1 MRRSR
6 SASPH
11 PKRHEDT
18 TVKKQINP
26 SIKAHFLRSALML
39 LSLLAI
45 CAIPFGLAQSHSRGT
60 NHESVVNRTQQWQF
74 PTKNINSPQQN
85 IASRAALQ
93 PSAATHETRIGLEA
107 GLQKLTEF
115 RNANEITPRIETV
128 SPVPPTR
135 NNLMASWG
143 SVSGAKGYL
152 LDVST
157 TNSFGTYVAGYH
169 DLDVGNV
176 NGRAVTGLSP
186 GTTYYYRVR
195 PYTAAGLA
203 GYSNMMRATTE
214 APNGL
219 IIHPTFDCSI
229 INNQNAAAIEAM
241 IIRAIGIYESLFSD
255 PITIEILFRYSTGGP
270 APNPSPSPSACPS
283 AAPFPSGVLATSLST
298 IYTVSWNDFI
308 SALRA
313 DATTSN
319 DNRANAS
326 LPGSALSA
334 NIAPSSA
341 NGRAVGFNNTPPAMC
356 ADGTLGNCT
365 PGNGPYDG
373 IVTLNSAAPFSFSRP
388 LFSGT
393 FDGQRAVEHEMDEVI
408 GFGSGLN
415 RNGPPCLSYEAESPS
430 CPQPPGVEC
439 TIVAGGAVIQSCFN
453 CSGGFDVGYV
463 GNNSGTLEFNQVFA
477 NASGRLDVK
486 IWYAN
491 GDATRYAFLSVN
503 GGPGTSLTFPST
515 GSFQTVGSIQTT
527 LTNLIPGSNNTLK
540 FYNPI
545 IGHWA
550 PDFDR
555 IEVTCNIPPPA
566 NLRPQDLFSWSS
578 PGVRNLTTDGIR
590 YFSIDSGTTNIVNF
604 NQTPPGDFGDWFSEP
619 CPQPHPYV
627 QNAFICPDQSSDIAA
642 TSPEGIN
649 LDVIG
654 YDLVTIPYLAN
665 LSTRAFAQTGDNLMI
680 GGFIVQGTQP
690 KRVIL
695 RAIGPELSQ
704 YGVANAM
711 ADPTLEL
718 HDANGAL
725 IASNNNWQTTIIGGI
740 ITGDQVQEIQNSGHA
755 PGDPR
760 ESAIIADLPPGSYT
774 AIVRGV
780 NNTTGVALVE
790 VYDLRPSL
798 DPILGNI
805 STRSLV
811 QTGDNVMIG
820 GFIIQ
825 GPQPKNVI
833 IRAIGPEL
841 SQYGVPNPLA
851 DPTLELHDGNGALI
865 GRNDNWQTTIIGGI
879 ITSNQVQA
887 IQNSGHAPGDPSESA
902 IIANLPPGNYTAI
915 VRGVSNTTGVALV
928 EVYDLD

>member
-1 MRRSR
+1 LFPEI
-6 SASPH
+6 AEN
-11 PKRHEDT
+11 HEGT
-18 TVKKQINP
+18 TMKKQINP
-26 SIKAHFLRSALML
+26 SIKAHFLRSALIL
-39 LSLLAI
+39 LSLVAI
-45 CAIPFGLAQSHSRGT
+45 CAIPFALAQSHNRGT

-74 PTKNINSPQQN
+74 PTKNIDSPEQN
-85 IASRAALQ
+85 IASTAPLQ
-93 PSAATHETRIGLEA
+93 PSVATHETRVGLGA
-107 GLQKLTEF
+107 GLQGLTEF
-115 RNANEITPRIETV
+115 RAANEITPRIETV

-135 NNLMASWG
+135 SSLMASWG
-143 SVSGAKGYL
+143 SASGAKGYL

-169 DLDVGNV
+169 GLDVGNV

-195 PYTAAGLA
+195 AYTAAGLA
-203 GYSNMMRATTE
+203 GHSNVMTATTE
-214 APNGL
+214 APTGL
-219 IIHPTFDCSI
+219 IINPTFDCSI

-241 IIRAIGIYESLFSD
+241 IIRAIGIYESMFSD
-255 PITIEILFRYSTGGP
+255 PITIQILFRYSTGGP

-308 SALRA
+308 STLRA

-393 FDGQRAVEHEMDEVI
+393 FDGQRAVEHEMDEVM

-415 RNGPPCLSYEAESPS
+415 RNGPSCPSYEAESV
-430 CPQPPGVEC
+430 PPN
-439 TIVAGGAVIQSCFN
+439 TIAGGAVIQSCFN
-453 CSGGFDVGYV
+453 CSGGADVRYV
-463 GNNSGTLEFNQVFA
+463 GNNSGTLQFNQIFA
-477 NASGRLDVK
+477 NASGSLNVR
-486 IWYAN
+486 IWYTN
-491 GDATRYAFLSVN
+491 GDAVRYAFLSVN
-503 GGPGTSLTFPST
+503 GSQGTSLTFPST
-515 GSFQTVGSIQTT
+515 GSFQTLGSIQTT
-527 LTNLIPGSNNTLK
+527 LTNLIPGSTNTLK

-545 IGHWA
+545 VGHWA

-555 IEVTCNIPPPA
+555 IEVTCNVPPPT

-578 PGVRNLTTDGIR
+578 PGVRNLTVDGSR
-590 YFSIDSGTTNIVNF
+590 YFSIDSGSTNIVNF
-604 NQTPPGDFGDWFSEP
+604 NQTPPGDFGDWFSPP

-627 QNAFICPDQSSDIAA
+627 QTAFICPDQISDISAR
-642 TSPEGIN
+642 SPEGIN

-654 YDLVTIPYLAN
+654 YDLVNAPTSYLGN
-665 LSTRAFAQTGDNLMI
+665 LSTRAFVQTGDNLMI

-704 YGVANAM
+704 YGVQNAM

-740 ITGDQVQEIQNSGHA
+740 ITSDQVQDIQNSGHA
-755 PGDPR
+755 PGDSR
-760 ESAIIADLPPGSYT
+760 ESAIIANLPPGNYT
-774 AIVRGV
+774 AVVRGV
-780 NNTTGVALVE
+780 NNTMGVALVE
-790 VYDLRPSL
+790 AYDLSPNVNSTQS
-798 DPILGNI
+798 NI

-811 QTGDNVMIG
+811 QTGDDAMIG
-820 GFIIQ
+820 GFMVQ
-825 GPQPKNVI
+825 GTEPKTVI

-865 GRNDNWQTTIIGGI
+865 GSNDNWQHTIIGGV
-879 ITSNQVQA
+879 ITQDQVLS
-887 IQNSGHAPGDPSESA
+887 IQYSGHVPGDPSESA

-915 VRGVSNTTGVALV
+915 VRGVNNTTGVALV